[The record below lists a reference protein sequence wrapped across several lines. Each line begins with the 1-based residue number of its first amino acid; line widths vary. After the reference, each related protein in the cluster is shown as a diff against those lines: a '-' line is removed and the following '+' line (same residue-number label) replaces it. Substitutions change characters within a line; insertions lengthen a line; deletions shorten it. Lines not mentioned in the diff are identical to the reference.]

1 MSYLKRNKIF
11 QSITNQSK
19 NKFRTLN
26 KIIYIFYQKN
36 VMYFLFEFEN
46 KIIIFKYKIPTIN
59 FKINN
64 YAEILG
70 RFIKK
75 NISPYLYFPWNTECY
90 KKGTTR

>member
-26 KIIYIFYQKN
+26 KIIYIFFQKN

>member
-1 MSYLKRNKIF
+1 
-11 QSITNQSK
+11 
-19 NKFRTLN
+19 
-26 KIIYIFYQKN
+26 
-36 VMYFLFEFEN
+36 MYFLFEFEN